1 MLRRVDIVIDH
12 DWRGAPAGT
21 NERVVLTLSRANND
35 VGCDLL
41 VDIDA
46 PFHGDASPSSAA
58 GPTQGLWDF
67 EVVELFLL
75 GAGDRYLE
83 LEFGPHGHWLALE
96 LEGRRNIV
104 RTENSQ
110 RAVQFEAMRSAG
122 RWRGTAR
129 IDASLLP
136 DDLARANAYAI
147 HAASDARRYLAAFPS
162 PGSAPDFHRLEHFQP
177 FDWKALPVRRSP

>member
-1 MLRRVDIVIDH
+1 
-12 DWRGAPAGT
+12 
-21 NERVVLTLSRANND
+21 VLTLSRANND

-58 GPTQGLWDF
+58 GPTPGLWDF

-83 LEFGPHGHWLALE
+83 LEFGPHGHWLALQ

-136 DDLARANAYAI
+136 DDLARANAYAMP
-147 HAASDARRYLAAFPS
+147 AATSLPSLLRDRRPIFTGSSTSS
-162 PGSAPDFHRLEHFQP
+162 PLTGRRFRSGGRPNKASKKHRAE
-177 FDWKALPVRRSP
+177 